1 MTMLINRINNNKT
14 ITGISFE
21 FKTKLIVSTPNDND
35 TLNAEVVVP
44 LKYLRNFWILFDL
57 PFINCEI
64 ELDLSSSKECMISE
78 ISITPK
84 VRKDNLVAA
93 IILCHLHHDYMKNY
107 YRLITVY
114 LSRQKQLNADP
125 KAIQQIEFVWQLK
138 NPDNATAAIESMLVL
153 TILEKLKKRD

>member
-1 MTMLINRINNNKT
+1 MIMLFNRINNNKT

-44 LKYLRNFWILFDL
+44 LKYLRHFWILFDL

-84 VRKDNLVAA
+84 VRRDNPVAA
-93 IILCHLHHDYMKNY
+93 IILCHLH
-107 YRLITVY
+107 
-114 LSRQKQLNADP
+114 
-125 KAIQQIEFVWQLK
+125 
-138 NPDNATAAIESMLVL
+138 
-153 TILEKLKKRD
+153 